1 MRLYEYNTAISL
13 RSHGDARLLN
23 GRISIYRL
31 YVDIIKSKEV
41 CFFLRKYM
49 RRYIIPTTNFKQS
62 QPEAKMFDMSK
73 LGDMAKIANQARE
86 MQDRQERSQ
95 REQTELLKK
104 ISSQLETLIAV
115 TKQRG

>member
-1 MRLYEYNTAISL
+1 
-13 RSHGDARLLN
+13 
-23 GRISIYRL
+23 
-31 YVDIIKSKEV
+31 
-41 CFFLRKYM
+41 
-49 RRYIIPTTNFKQS
+49 
-62 QPEAKMFDMSK
+62 MSK